1 MKLAKHFAPAL
12 LAAASLLAPIASNAE
27 DASAYPARPITFV
40 VPFAA
45 GGALDILARLLA
57 ERLTAQTHQS
67 VVVDNK
73 PGANGNLAM
82 DYVAHAQP
90 DGYTIMIGSNGL
102 ATNTALYP
110 KLPFSITGDL
120 APVAYVGYAPLL
132 LLVPAA
138 SPFTSVKGVVDA
150 ARSAPGTL
158 TFASA
163 GGGSS
168 GHLAAEM
175 LKDVAKVDITHVP
188 YKGGAPALVDLMAG
202 RVTFMLLDTAQAMP
216 HLKAGRLR
224 ALAVGGPHRV
234 AALPEVPTLAEAG
247 FGSVDAAVW
256 WGIVVPAKTPAA
268 VIAKLNNEIDTA
280 LTTPSVKARLGEL
293 GVTSDPGSP
302 EQFARYWHEQNDKWT
317 KTIQRARIQ
326 LD

>member
-1 MKLAKHFAPAL
+1 M
-12 LAAASLLAPIASNAE
+12 
-27 DASAYPARPITFV
+27 
-40 VPFAA
+40 PFAA

-67 VVVDNK
+67 VIVDNK

-202 RVTFMLLDTAQAMP
+202 AR
-216 HLKAGRLR
+216 HLHAARHGAGDAAHQGRPRLR
-224 ALAVGGPHRV
+224 ALAVGGPHRFS
-234 AALPEVPTLAEAG
+234 PRCPRCR
-247 FGSVDAAVW
+247 
-256 WGIVVPAKTPAA
+256 
-268 VIAKLNNEIDTA
+268 
-280 LTTPSVKARLGEL
+280 RLRRSRL
-293 GVTSDPGSP
+293 
-302 EQFARYWHEQNDKWT
+302 R
-317 KTIQRARIQ
+317 QRRCRGGGGASSFRRRRRQ
-326 LD
+326 RSSRS

>member
-1 MKLAKHFAPAL
+1 MKLSRFFVTA
-12 LAAASLLAPIASNAE
+12 LAAASLQAPLLATAQEGNG
-27 DASAYPARPITFV
+27 YPAKPITFI

-67 VVVDNK
+67 VIVDNK

-82 DYVAHAQP
+82 DYVSRAPA

-120 APVAYVGYAPLL
+120 APVAYIGYAPLL
-132 LLVPAA
+132 MLVPAA
-138 SPFTSVKGVVDA
+138 SPYTSVKGVVDA
-150 ARSAPGTL
+150 ARAAPGTL

-175 LKDVAKVDITHVP
+175 LKDVAKIDVTHVP

-202 RVTFMLLDTAQAMP
+202 RVTFMFLDTAQAMP
-216 HLKAGRLR
+216 HIKAGRLR
-224 ALAVGGPHRV
+224 ALAVGGPHRL
-234 AALPEVPTLAEAG
+234 AELPAVPTLADAG

-256 WGIVVPAKTPAA
+256 WGIVVPAKTPAPI
-268 VIAKLNNEIDTA
+268 IAKLNAEIDTA
-280 LTTPSVKARLGEL
+280 LATPSVKTRFAEL
-293 GVTSDPGSP
+293 GVSSDPGSA
-302 EQFARYWHEQNDKWT
+302 EQFAHYWHEQNEKWT

-326 LD
+326 LE

>member
-1 MKLAKHFAPAL
+1 MRLFRAFVTAFM
-12 LAAASLLAPIASNAE
+12 AAASLLAPVASGAQGGN
-27 DASAYPARPITFV
+27 AYPAKPITFV

-67 VVVDNK
+67 VIVDNK

-82 DYVAHAQP
+82 DYVAHAP
-90 DGYTIMIGSNGL
+90 ADGYTIMIGSNGL

-138 SPFTSVKGVVDA
+138 SPFVSVKGVVDA
-150 ARSAPGTL
+150 ARAAPGTL

-175 LKDVAKVDITHVP
+175 LKDVARVDMTHVP

-216 HLKAGRLR
+216 HIKAGRLR
-224 ALAVGGPHRV
+224 ALAVGGPHRLV
-234 AALPEVPTLAEAG
+234 ALPDVPTLAEAG
-247 FGSVDAAVW
+247 FASVDAAVW
-256 WGIVVPAKTPAA
+256 WGIVVPAKTPQPI
-268 VIAKLNNEIDTA
+268 VAKLNAEIDTA
-280 LTTPSVKARLGEL
+280 LATPSVKARLGEL
-293 GVTSDPGSP
+293 GVTSEPGSP
-302 EQFARYWHEQNDKWT
+302 EQFARYWREQNEKWT
-317 KTIQRARIQ
+317 KTIQRARIE